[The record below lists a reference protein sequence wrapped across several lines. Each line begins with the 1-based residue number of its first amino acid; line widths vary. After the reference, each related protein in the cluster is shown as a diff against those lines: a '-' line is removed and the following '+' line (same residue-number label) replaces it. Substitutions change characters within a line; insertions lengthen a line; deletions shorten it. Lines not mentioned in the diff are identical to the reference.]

1 VAKNKDASNINRT
14 GIYDHEAKTI
24 TFIDPKGKE
33 PEKTY
38 SVDEIFAKFDQQEI
52 SVTWTASI
60 DAEPVAEDE
69 E

>member
-1 VAKNKDASNINRT
+1 MAKNKDASNINRT

-24 TFIDPKGKE
+24 TYIDPKGKE
-33 PEKTY
+33 PERVY
-38 SVDEIFAKFDQQEI
+38 SVEEIFAKFHEQEI

-60 DAEPVAEDE
+60 DAEPLVDE